1 VDGRTDGR
9 PDGWIYREQ
18 QHKNFTES
26 DFDGAQ
32 VLVGSIIGS
41 IDGIAWFWATDYRW
55 DLIEALDRSLVS
67 SSFAAPAIW

>member
-1 VDGRTDGR
+1 MDGCIVNNNTR
-9 PDGWIYREQ
+9 I
-18 QHKNFTES
+18 FTES